1 MQQLRILKNKLLVET
16 NGGGGGG
23 KKEETKD
30 LKEKKDLGR
39 IRVF

>member
-16 NGGGGGG
+16 NGGGGG